1 MQCMRCLDCKRERSD
16 LVATR
21 VGKRLRTRTRRG
33 RHGVGGVRSWGL
45 VGGLRADVSDGST

>member
-1 MQCMRCLDCKRERSD
+1 MWCLDCKRERFD